1 MITFKQF
8 IETKEVRD
16 IPDTNLYNTLIHI
29 QDPTICVKFAIM
41 CAEDILPL
49 NNQNVRE
56 SSNECINLAKQW
68 LKNPKSVTTQQLAN
82 AYYNSY
88 RNNYIANNS
97 SSTYAAN
104 SARSLVEAIASIIKN
119 ESIHSFAFLINDVAY
134 FSAYSFAHSSGHQL
148 NSPQWEK
155 IYNKKMQEYINKLKS
170 MTVTRSGNLYA
181 SQNILHASQ
190 EEDIVR
196 GLNIAFDEL
205 EDLGNYDFIYQK
217 DNKWIFDLH
226 YTKLEGKSRDDL
238 INKIAN
244 DKYYLDAF
252 RRLYYEEVKK

>member
-1 MITFKQF
+1 MQTFKQF
-8 IETKEVRD
+8 LEAREVKD
-16 IPDTNLYNTLIHI
+16 IPHNNIIQILQHI
-29 QDPTICVKFAIM
+29 NDKTISVKFALY
-41 CAEDILPL
+41 CAEDCFQF
-49 NNQNVRE
+49 NNEQTRGPAQR
-56 SSNECINLAKQW
+56 CIDLIKKW
-68 LKNPKSVTTQQLAN
+68 LRDPKSVTRNEIDNVSFN
-82 AYYNSY
+82 AYSASCHTQDGLMIIEHADSSACYAACNAVNTITDADNFYYANETSIY
-88 RNNYIANNS
+88 ASVAYANNRVGDENQHTFNWS
-97 SSTYAAN
+97 EFN
-104 SARSLVEAIASIIKN
+104 SRKL
-119 ESIHSFAFLINDVAY
+119 L
-134 FSAYSFAHSSGHQL
+134 
-148 NSPQWEK
+148 
-155 IYNKKMQEYINKLKS
+155 EYTEKLKS

-252 RRLYYEEVKK
+252 RRLYYEETK